1 MAILLTT
8 VVCCNLSIGFAVG
21 RYVQRQRQAALDPC
35 TATLPPPPA
44 QDLQQ
49 PETTFVGS
57 EKQPASDDL
66 AGFIS

>member
-21 RYVQRQRQAALDPC
+21 RYVQRQRQAALDAW
-35 TATLPPPPA
+35 TAPRLHPPA
-44 QDLQQ
+44 QDSQQ
-49 PETTFVGS
+49 PETTSVGS

>member
-1 MAILLTT
+1 MALVLVT
-8 VVCCNLSIGFAVG
+8 VCCCNLAIGFSVG
-21 RYVQRQRQAALDPC
+21 RHVQRQRDAAYAAW
-35 TATLPPPPA
+35 TAPRLHPPT

-49 PETTFVGS
+49 PETTSVES